1 MTTGAFS
8 PEYARGKTW
17 KVDEGLWN
25 AVLATIPRGSSVLDI
40 GAGIGRYVSLL
51 NQNGYKASGVDG
63 IKDIEQISNGVVKHC
78 DLTTDST
85 IGETADWALFIEVG
99 EHVPWM
105 YDERVISTI
114 SNAASKGLIVS
125 WARINQRGAGHIN
138 CHMPEWVAVQ
148 FAAMTPAW
156 SLDEEATLKAR
167 KIAGKGWDRKLLVF
181 T

>member
-63 IKDIEQISNGVVKHC
+63 IKDIEQISKGVVKHY
-78 DLTTDST
+78 DLT
-85 IGETADWALFIEVG
+85 GGYAETVDAAEWGMFIEVG
-99 EHVPWM
+99 EHIPEL
-105 YDERVISTI
+105 YSQRVIE
-114 SNAASKGLIVS
+114 NVAALAKNSVICS
-125 WARINQRGAGHIN
+125 WATIGQRGQSHIN
-138 CHMPEWVAVQ
+138 CRTAEWVVWAFTKYTDFTFNEYSTV
-148 FAAMTPAW
+148 
-156 SLDEEATLKAR
+156 LAR
-167 KIAGKGWDRKLLVF
+167 KVAGKGWDRKLLVF
-181 T
+181 S